1 MSSFRRSSQPGSP
14 TSQAD
19 SLLAG
24 LPGKPLVYTLF
35 VYTLIQK
42 TLIEKVEFYW
52 PSYLCN
58 HGSRLCVSLL
68 LSFHFLRS
76 KSQCSGFSAWRLTR
90 TDCDTLSAD
99 MALPSLC
106 SPGGWGTA
114 AWRPS
119 VHVSGVVGALRCL
132 TYSPWPVPRR
142 QVTPGLYKLASCP
155 SRHESSWVARVKAV
169 KSRKP
174 GFCLKFQNVWLWG
187 LCQISSASSLKLG
200 LLLHEKT
207 NHNYFIELP

>member
-58 HGSRLCVSLL
+58 HGSRLCDSLL

-90 TDCDTLSAD
+90 TDCDTLRRYGPAQPLLSRRLRNSCLEAISPCVWGGGS
-99 MALPSLC
+99 PSL
-106 SPGGWGTA
+106 SDLLP
-114 AWRPS
+114 
-119 VHVSGVVGALRCL
+119 
-132 TYSPWPVPRR
+132 
-142 QVTPGLYKLASCP
+142 LASAQAA
-155 SRHESSWVARVKAV
+155 SDSWTLQA
-169 KSRKP
+169 
-174 GFCLKFQNVWLWG
+174 GF
-187 LCQISSASSLKLG
+187 
-200 LLLHEKT
+200 
-207 NHNYFIELP
+207 LPLEA

>member
-1 MSSFRRSSQPGSP
+1 MSSFRRSSQPRSP
-14 TSQAD
+14 TLQAD

-24 LPGKPLVYTLF
+24 LPGKPLVYILF

-90 TDCDTLSAD
+90 TDCDTSQAIRPCPAF
-99 MALPSLC
+99 ALQEAEEQLLGGHQSMCLGWWEPFAVWPTPLGQC
-106 SPGGWGTA
+106 PG
-114 AWRPS
+114 S
-119 VHVSGVVGALRCL
+119 K
-132 TYSPWPVPRR
+132 WPLDSTSWLPAPRGIER
-142 QVTPGLYKLASCP
+142 
-155 SRHESSWVARVKAV
+155 SWVARVKAV

-187 LCQISSASSLKLG
+187 LCQISSAIFSETRAPPTWKD
-200 LLLHEKT
+200 
-207 NHNYFIELP
+207 